1 MLSGLEMDHVMAMVT
16 AVLFGGAIGLERA
29 LSGKPAGLRT
39 NILICLGSAIFTS
52 IGITL
57 ADGAPEAV
65 SRLAAGIMTGVGFIG
80 AGVLIHEG
88 SGVHGLTTAASVWL
102 VASVG
107 VACGAGLYATAGVA
121 TLFGLLVLITLSP
134 VAKKIKN
141 NLSAKHTGPG
151 KHKEEGI

>member
-1 MLSGLEMDHVMAMVT
+1 MLSGLEIDHVMAMVT

-52 IGITL
+52 IGISL
-57 ADGAPEAV
+57 SGGSPEAV
-65 SRLAAGIMTGVGFIG
+65 SRLASGIMTGIGFLG

-102 VASVG
+102 VATIG
-107 VACGAGLYATAGVA
+107 IACGAGLYATAGVA
-121 TLFGLLVLITLSP
+121 TLFGLLVLVTLSP

-141 NLSAKHTGPG
+141 NLRKKQTGYG
-151 KHKEEGI
+151 AHKEEGI